1 MSLEEPAFD
10 NPSHQVH
17 PGLWELLPGGG
28 KVGQEDVQILT
39 YLGKGVPPQLFSD
52 VF

>member
-10 NPSHQVH
+10 NPSHRVH
-17 PGLWELLPGGG
+17 PGLWELLPGGRE
-28 KVGQEDVQILT
+28 GQEDGQILT
-39 YLGKGVPPQLFSD
+39 YLGKGVPPELFSD